1 MSDSQM
7 DIDTICD
14 NLTNVNINVN
24 EYVNLKLF
32 NDLNLLIH
40 EITEKNSF
48 DVDIYDIC
56 ISCGNE
62 LSSECEYEYEYVL
75 CKDDIIWLKTVG
87 SKYFFETLNSK
98 MPIETMVDYNKLI
111 KTYSDLVEL
120 FSLQI
125 NLN

>member
-1 MSDSQM
+1 MSYSQM
-7 DIDTICD
+7 DIDSICD

-62 LSSECEYEYEYVL
+62 LSSECEYVL

-98 MPIETMVDYNKLI
+98 MPIETMDDYNKLI